1 MDADPWELPYRLVLK
16 RLKRA
21 SPGLSEILAPEV
33 LRRTIDRLFPT
44 DDNWDQ
50 ERDVEYLP
58 LNDED
63 RVNALE
69 VHRIMRKRSTPN
81 TAPGEDGIKAS
92 YLKKV
97 PDIIVSKITD
107 CFNKCLEEGRFPKE
121 WKRAVLVLIP
131 KGTLDM
137 SEPKVRPICLLNEM
151 GKALERVLAQR
162 IEDWTTTL
170 SPDLRTT
177 NLAFAR

>member
-1 MDADPWELPYRLVLK
+1 MGRTHCYFGCGPVGVAIPARPKAVKESV
-16 RLKRA
+16 
-21 SPGLSEILAPEV
+21 PGPIRNLGPGGPQEN
-33 LRRTIDRLFPT
+33 DRSSFPT

-81 TAPGEDGIKAS
+81 TAPGEDGIMAS

-131 KGTLDM
+131 KGTLDI
-137 SEPKVRPICLLNEM
+137 SEPKVCPICLLNEM

-162 IEDWTTTL
+162 IEDWTHTK
-170 SPDLRTT
+170 P
-177 NLAFAR
+177 